1 MRKGFISMSRLL
13 IVGVVI
19 ALILAGCG
27 GDWKARPGQTVT
39 VKGPEA
45 PSTTPAN
52 SATSTYSD
60 HTGLA
65 PALGGT
71 CPAGFPVKGVITRV
85 GVQNEQVFLT
95 PDSPNYASTQ
105 AFKCFKSAEDAQSS
119 QFMPLK

>member
-1 MRKGFISMSRLL
+1 MVKVISGVSRLL
-13 IVGVVI
+13 LVGVVI
-19 ALILAGCG
+19 ALVLAGCG
-27 GDWKARPGQTVT
+27 GDWKARPGQEVT

-65 PALGGT
+65 PELGGT
-71 CPAGFPVKGVITRV
+71 CPAGFPVKGVIT
-85 GVQNEQVFLT
+85 QDELVFLT

-105 AFKCFKSAEDAQSS
+105 AYKCFKSADDAQSS